1 MTDYCNT
8 EIFQIWNYY
17 KLLQYRNIL
26 RYIFRAKFSIREVF
40 LLKNLQRKD
49 IFNANFTREKYLQ
62 YKVYDIKIPL
72 M

>member
-17 KLLQYRNIL
+17 KLLQYRNIF
-26 RYIFRAKFSIREVF
+26 RYISRAKFSIREVF
-40 LLKNLQRKD
+40 LLKNVQRKD
-49 IFNANFTREKYLQ
+49 ISNANLTKEKYLQ
-62 YKVYDIKIPL
+62 YKVYDIEIPL

>member
-26 RYIFRAKFSIREVF
+26 RYISRTKFSIREVF
-40 LLKNLQRKD
+40 LLKNVQRKD
-49 IFNANFTREKYLQ
+49 ISNANFTKEKYLQ
-62 YKVYDIKIPL
+62 YKVYDIEIPL

>member
-8 EIFQIWNYY
+8 EIFQMWNYY

-26 RYIFRAKFSIREVF
+26 RYITRAKFSIF
-40 LLKNLQRKD
+40 LSKNVQRKD
-49 IFNANFTREKYLQ
+49 ISNANFTKEKYLQ